1 MPTWTKHMRSLLNGI
16 VLFTLAS
23 VPGFSSVVLF
33 QGTFAADDQVQL
45 FSITANTSELIT
57 VQTYGY
63 AGGTVNS
70 TTVPAGGFAPAAF
83 LFDGLGDVSTLNN
96 GTCSQV
102 GTDPTT
108 GNCDDLYFQ
117 DTLGPGT
124 YTLALAVDDN
134 RPVDTSV
141 SDGFIQ
147 DGNPGFTCSEN
158 GGSGEFCDVTA
169 AFPLDN
175 MRTGNF
181 AISIGGADS
190 VLELGTTTPEPGS
203 IVLLL
208 GGGALMALRRPRRS
222 RNT

>member
-1 MPTWTKHMRSLLNGI
+1 MRRLFRGILLFA
-16 VLFTLAS
+16 VAS
-23 VPGFSSVVLF
+23 VPGFSSTVLF

-45 FSITANTSELIT
+45 FSITANASELIT
-57 VQTYGY
+57 IQTYSY
-63 AGGTVNS
+63 AGGTAGS
-70 TTVPAGGFAPAAF
+70 TVVPAGGFAPTAF
-83 LFDGLGDVSTLNN
+83 LFDGLGDVSTLSN
-96 GTCSQV
+96 GSCAQV

-169 AFPLDN
+169 AFPSDN
-175 MRTGNF
+175 TRTGNF
-181 AISIGGADS
+181 AISIAGADA
-190 VLELGTTTPEPGS
+190 VTGPGTTTPEPGS

-208 GGGALMALRRPRRS
+208 GGGVLMALWRPRRS
-222 RNT
+222 RTTLFNGR